1 MSPPPQSQVIEHAGL
16 VTFRQFLPVLSG
28 FAQFAEY
35 TDFANS
41 TCLLAAPMGLLQ
53 LDVARGLESEGFEML
68 KAMMWSMLGLLITA
82 SAAQADHFFYSP
94 ADYYVAPV
102 AVRPVYSAPIPVG
115 ISYAVAPVVVA
126 RPVVVSRPVY
136 VSPVVHTVYSEPVY
150 AAPISTVSY
159 TTTTYA
165 APVVAAPVYVRP
177 VTVAPV
183 VVPSYG
189 IARESLVVRPHSAT
203 YRYNG
208 YGWGNRTVI
217 RARSW

>member
-1 MSPPPQSQVIEHAGL
+1 
-16 VTFRQFLPVLSG
+16 
-28 FAQFAEY
+28 
-35 TDFANS
+35 
-41 TCLLAAPMGLLQ
+41 
-53 LDVARGLESEGFEML
+53 ML

-94 ADYYVAPV
+94 VDYYVAPV

-115 ISYAVAPVVVA
+115 ISYAAA
-126 RPVVVSRPVY
+126 PVVVSRPVY

-150 AAPISTVSY
+150 SAPISTVSY

-165 APVVAAPVYVRP
+165 APVVAAPVYIRP

-189 IARESLVVRPHSAT
+189 YARESLVVRPHSAT